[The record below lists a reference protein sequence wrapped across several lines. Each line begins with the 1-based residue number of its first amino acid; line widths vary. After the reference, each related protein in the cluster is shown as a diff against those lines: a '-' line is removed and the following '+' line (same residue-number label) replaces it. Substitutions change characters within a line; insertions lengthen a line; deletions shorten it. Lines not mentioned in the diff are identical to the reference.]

1 MMNSFGSGGAR
12 MRWTRVRNTILFSA
26 FLYISAAHIA
36 IAQDPEKPIRIDTE
50 LATFE
55 VLVEDQNGKP
65 VHGLKAEDFRI
76 FENGKPK
83 KIDFFQPVLSD
94 VGKRPMVIVFA
105 VDVSGSMTPAE
116 IERLR
121 NAIVAFM
128 DRFADHESYFSLV
141 SFAMNVK
148 TLQKFTNRPEVL
160 KKSLEK
166 LDRDRDGLSTHAFD
180 ATDLAVRMISR
191 SIPKTLRGREPKR
204 AVVLITDGFPVG
216 DTVSPSAVIDRANAA
231 GTTVY
236 SIILPSYSP
245 IQRDTRPLMTILEA
259 SGLMER
265 TGGSSFHA
273 VDNDLEPLFKKLAG
287 EITASY
293 AIAYYPDELPE
304 GTRKV
309 LIESRKGLRVKQ
321 SRTSFELKKEK

>member
-1 MMNSFGSGGAR
+1 MNRFGICNAVTSW
-12 MRWTRVRNTILFSA
+12 MRCKRTAILGVCLYVFGMQFA
-26 FLYISAAHIA
+26 F
-36 IAQDPEKPIRIDTE
+36 AQDAEKPIRIDTE

-55 VLVEDQNGKP
+55 VLVEDENGKP
-65 VHGLKAEDFRI
+65 VHGLRAEDFRV
-76 FENGKPK
+76 FENGKQK
-83 KIDFFQPVLSD
+83 TIDFFQPVLSD
-94 VGKRPMVIVFA
+94 RGKRPMVIVFA

-116 IERLR
+116 IEKLR

-148 TLQKFTNRPEVL
+148 TLQRFTNRPDVL

-216 DTVSPSAVIDRANAA
+216 DTVAPSAVIDRANGA

-245 IQRDTRPLMTILEA
+245 IQRDSRPLMTILEA

-273 VDNDLEPLFKKLAG
+273 VTDDLEPLFKKLAG

-304 GTRKV
+304 GARKV
-309 LIESRKGLRVKQ
+309 LIESRKGFRVRQ
-321 SRTSFELKKEK
+321 NRTSFELKKEN